1 MKIEITGS
9 RCITCHSYTQY
20 YQCSQIT
27 GEFEA
32 IDCGFC
38 GERQC
43 STGPGNRC
51 RRYRE
56 RSNVGV
62 LYKGRS

>member
-9 RCITCHSYTQY
+9 RCITCQSYTQY
-20 YQCSQIT
+20 YQHAFS

-38 GERQC
+38 GKRQC
-43 STGPGNRC
+43 STRPGNRC